1 MRSYNF
7 SEVNQVSNY
16 NNFDSL
22 ENNNLTEF
30 CFAGRSNVGKSSIIN
45 SLLNKK
51 KIATTSNRPGH
62 TKKIFFYTISNSFI
76 IVDLP
81 GYGFANLSKR
91 KTKEIS
97 QLLFLYLTKR
107 QSLRKIFILVDS
119 RHGIKESD
127 EYFIN
132 FLLDYSLDYQIIFT
146 KIDKISP
153 NKQRILL
160 NNFKNNYK
168 EFDNKV
174 IFTSSKT
181 KSGIKEIRKK
191 IIASLNS

>member
-1 MRSYNF
+1 M
-7 SEVNQVSNY
+7 
-16 NNFDSL
+16 
-22 ENNNLTEF
+22 
-30 CFAGRSNVGKSSIIN
+30 
-45 SLLNKK
+45 
-51 KIATTSNRPGH
+51 
-62 TKKIFFYTISNSFI
+62 
-76 IVDLP
+76 P